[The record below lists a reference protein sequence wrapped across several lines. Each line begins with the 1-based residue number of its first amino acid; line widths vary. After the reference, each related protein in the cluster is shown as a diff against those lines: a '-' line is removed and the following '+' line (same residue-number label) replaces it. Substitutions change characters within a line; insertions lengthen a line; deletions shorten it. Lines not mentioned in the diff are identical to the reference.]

1 MAGSR
6 PIRADQASMRRTNLG
21 LILRHLR
28 EHNGQSRAQVAA
40 QTGLSKAT
48 MSSLISDLVE
58 RGLVTEGELDRG
70 GSVGRPGLAL
80 HLDGAHVCGIGLEI
94 NVDYLA
100 VTALDLRGRVLVEAT
115 RPLDTAALGS
125 AAVVTL
131 VADLILD
138 TTRSLAVRGV
148 HPVSVTVAAPG
159 SIDHDEGRVMFAPNL
174 GWRDLGLLQEL
185 TGLLGP
191 SAPPVVLE
199 NDATLGAVAEH
210 AQVLAT
216 GVHDLVFL
224 AGDVGV
230 GAGIIVEG
238 RVLRGASGFAGEV
251 GHIPLDPT
259 MGECACGRRGCWEM
273 LVGLTAFLRLAA
285 DDGDPLLDP
294 AQPLEDR
301 MARVRSRVLAKE
313 PRASAAVEVIGQ
325 GLSVGISLLTDI
337 FDPSLVVL
345 GGYFALLGDLL
356 VEPVT
361 QTLRQRAL
369 TDSVP
374 RVAASTLG
382 LTSAARGG
390 AHLALDVVFRDPGAV
405 RPPVSAV
412 VLTS

>member
-1 MAGSR
+1 
-6 PIRADQASMRRTNLG
+6 
-21 LILRHLR
+21 
-28 EHNGQSRAQVAA
+28 
-40 QTGLSKAT
+40 
-48 MSSLISDLVE
+48 
-58 RGLVTEGELDRG
+58 
-70 GSVGRPGLAL
+70 
-80 HLDGAHVCGIGLEI
+80 
-94 NVDYLA
+94 
-100 VTALDLRGRVLVEAT
+100 
-115 RPLDTAALGS
+115 
-125 AAVVTL
+125 
-131 VADLILD
+131 
-138 TTRSLAVRGV
+138 
-148 HPVSVTVAAPG
+148 
-159 SIDHDEGRVMFAPNL
+159 
-174 GWRDLGLLQEL
+174 
-185 TGLLGP
+185 
-191 SAPPVVLE
+191 
-199 NDATLGAVAEH
+199 
-210 AQVLAT
+210 
-216 GVHDLVFL
+216 
-224 AGDVGV
+224 
-230 GAGIIVEG
+230 
-238 RVLRGASGFAGEV
+238 
-251 GHIPLDPT
+251 
-259 MGECACGRRGCWEM
+259 M